1 MWIWTR
7 YWVNYSNKKNSANH
21 WKIINQQKVT
31 ATNDPTDLLSRINQQ
46 HGTHTIDWA
55 EKLGLGTKK
64 YKLVSIDK
72 E

>member
-1 MWIWTR
+1 M
-7 YWVNYSNKKNSANH
+7 NYSNKKNSANH

-46 HGTHTIDWA
+46 HGTHTIDRA

>member
-1 MWIWTR
+1 M
-7 YWVNYSNKKNSANH
+7 NCSNKKNSANH

-46 HGTHTIDWA
+46 HGTHTIDGA

-72 E
+72 

>member
-1 MWIWTR
+1 M
-7 YWVNYSNKKNSANH
+7 NCSNKKNSANH

-55 EKLGLGTKK
+55 EKLGL
-64 YKLVSIDK
+64 VSIDK